1 MSKIKQ
7 TTRQPVKSGI
17 TRFDASTAR
26 IPTDAEVRAAIRRGR
41 QMQALAIGSLFA
53 RLGK

>member
-7 TTRQPVKSGI
+7 TGGRAVEMGNTPYSARH
-17 TRFDASTAR
+17 DR
-26 IPTDAEVRAAIRRGR
+26 IPTDAEVRDAMRRGR
-41 QMQALAIGSLFA
+41 QMQAQAIFSLFS

>member
-7 TTRQPVKSGI
+7 TTRPTESGI
-17 TRFDASTAR
+17 TRFDAGTAR
-26 IPTDAEVRAAIRRGR
+26 IPTDAEVRNAIRRGR
-41 QMQALAIGSLFA
+41 QMQVRAISSLFA